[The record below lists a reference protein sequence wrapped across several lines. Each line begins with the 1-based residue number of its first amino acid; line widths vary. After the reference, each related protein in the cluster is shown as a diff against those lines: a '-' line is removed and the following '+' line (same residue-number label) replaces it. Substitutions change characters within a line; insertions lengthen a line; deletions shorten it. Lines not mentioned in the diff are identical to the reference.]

1 MNKSIFDLVG
11 NLDTLLAVV
20 VGAVLATTGALV
32 AELVQDRLNRR
43 RREREAARFFG
54 EILSNMDRVI
64 VTAIRSQGI
73 GEPWGPVTRRLF
85 RTALREAQVYDRNRE
100 RLFDIRDMELRAR
113 IHAHMVTKTFP
124 VDAIIEYCA
133 DLDHLDDAISDG
145 AAAPGTERR
154 DKLDARA
161 TLLREAVANALG
173 ALEHEV
179 KATPDICA
187 KLEKL
192 AGVNFAPALAR
203 AASSAAP
210 PIPSSLQNS

>member
-20 VGAVLATTGALV
+20 VGAVLATMGALV

-54 EILSNMDRVI
+54 EIMSNMDRII
-64 VTAIRSQGI
+64 VTAIRSHGV

-85 RTALREAQVYDRNRE
+85 RTAMREAQVYDRNRE

-133 DLDHLDDAISDG
+133 DLDRLDDVIIDG
-145 AAAPGTERR
+145 AAPPGAERR
-154 DKLDARA
+154 NKIDARA
-161 TLLREAVANALG
+161 AMLRNALANALR
-173 ALEHEV
+173 ALDDEV
-179 KATPDICA
+179 KATPEICA

-203 AASSAAP
+203 AASNVAP
-210 PIPSSLQNS
+210 PAPSASGT